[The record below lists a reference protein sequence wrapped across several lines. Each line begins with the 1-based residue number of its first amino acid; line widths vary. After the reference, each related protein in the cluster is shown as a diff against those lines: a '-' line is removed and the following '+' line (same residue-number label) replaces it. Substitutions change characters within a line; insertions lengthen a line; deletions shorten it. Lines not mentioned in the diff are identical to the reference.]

1 MKLQNFVFAH
11 EQRIILDMIA
21 NKKFDILSNVTYLM
35 LGSND
40 SDLLIGLPNVVIEKD
55 YSKEEWCLCDYNRN
69 MIAFTGWQVVKYA
82 NLIDSDTDYVNLFE
96 YDIKLSPN
104 FEQVLIDEINTNGVQ
119 VIGYIPLPITTDD
132 YIKTEKYSKE
142 IVDGIRA
149 EYGIDMH
156 QAIESIIKSTP
167 DPVVSV
173 TSCHTFKASDFRGYM
188 NFMQPLIKYVKDNRM
203 SGHQTERSISF
214 WYIIMGKEFSIIPEI
229 LHHYQLDTHQ
239 TQGIPQEK
247 FDLSYQYVVKP

>member
-1 MKLQNFVFAH
+1 
-11 EQRIILDMIA
+11 
-21 NKKFDILSNVTYLM
+21 
-35 LGSND
+35 
-40 SDLLIGLPNVVIEKD
+40 
-55 YSKEEWCLCDYNRN
+55 
-69 MIAFTGWQVVKYA
+69 
-82 NLIDSDTDYVNLFE
+82 
-96 YDIKLSPN
+96 
-104 FEQVLIDEINTNGVQ
+104 
-119 VIGYIPLPITTDD
+119 
-132 YIKTEKYSKE
+132 
-142 IVDGIRA
+142 
-149 EYGIDMH
+149 MH

-173 TSCHTFKASDFRGYM
+173 TSCHTFKASDFSGYM

-214 WYIIMGKEFSIIPEI
+214 WYIILGKEFSIIPEV